1 MCRKP
6 GPIIAA
12 SAKAAWVK
20 PSGCINSSTRI
31 SPTVAGFLRN
41 IPVGNLFFQ
50 LVPVRVFFVARLEI
64 KNEINRLLITG
75 MLLKRAQQGRIDPEV
90 IAAGSITSGDVRA
103 VVAEVEAGD
112 ADELLEISDQVKR
125 VLGDAAAVVLG
136 ARADG
141 RVMLVA
147 NLGPAAVSAGRSA
160 AAILKEIAPLVGG
173 GGGGRETMARA
184 GGKDPARL
192 PDALAAARALLGD
205 PGA

>member
-1 MCRKP
+1 M
-6 GPIIAA
+6 
-12 SAKAAWVK
+12 
-20 PSGCINSSTRI
+20 
-31 SPTVAGFLRN
+31 
-41 IPVGNLFFQ
+41 
-50 LVPVRVFFVARLEI
+50 
-64 KNEINRLLITG
+64 
-75 MLLKRAQQGRIDPEV
+75 
-90 IAAGSITSGDVRA
+90 IAAGSIASGDVRA

-147 NLGPAAVSAGRSA
+147 NLGPVAVSAGRSA